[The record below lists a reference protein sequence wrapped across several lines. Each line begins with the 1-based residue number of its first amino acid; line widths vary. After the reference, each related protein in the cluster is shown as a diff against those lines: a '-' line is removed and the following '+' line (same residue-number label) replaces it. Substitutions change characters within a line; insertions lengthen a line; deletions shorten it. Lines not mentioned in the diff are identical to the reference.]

1 MSDKVCIFAGQGA
14 QVPGMGKD
22 FAADGEIA
30 ALFARAN
37 DILGFDL
44 RKICFEGPAEEL
56 TKSNICQPAIF
67 VVSVAAY
74 MAYMKKF
81 PGTKFMMA
89 GGLIGVPA
97 AWRGA
102 WWLELGAAGAVMS
115 GFIFLAALDL
125 AAHPDILPGY
135 SELRTALIALF
146 FLSRALRIAPD
157 MYAPG
162 KGPNTPTREAQVR
175 AETMVALADEAARE
189 ARERR
194 AD

>member
-1 MSDKVCIFAGQGA
+1 MPRRWYRRAWGSLHEPRTVTAVMVIAYTLVTLQA
-14 QVPGMGKD
+14 SMIL
-22 FAADGEIA
+22 ADDDPHDVAVLIA
-30 ALFARAN
+30 A
-37 DILGFDL
+37 GFM
-44 RKICFEGPAEEL
+44 
-56 TKSNICQPAIF
+56 
-67 VVSVAAY
+67 V
-74 MAYMKKF
+74 
-81 PGTKFMMA
+81 A
-89 GGLIGVPA
+89 GGVVGVPA

-175 AETMVALADEAARE
+175 ADTMVALADEAARE